1 MVGTNH
7 PELVREFASDLT
19 PSSFFDNPVGSSVLL
34 RPLDVVKPPQ
44 EELQKSKPGLAIPLP
59 LRSTKQFNFPC
70 NNHSVPLTIVKFTRP
85 SVPDGW
91 VPVKGVANEGVVD
104 RATPN
109 LFFRFRCQLY
119 LVYCDF
125 NGTLDALVINIE
137 RVRSL
142 LRLHRRCWSCAGS
155 RTPSVCRTCSSTCS
169 SCSPAKLPRRWA

>member
-19 PSSFFDNPVGSSVLL
+19 PSSFFDNPIGSSVLMH
-34 RPLDVVKPPQ
+34 PMDVVKPPQ
-44 EELQKSKPGLAIPLP
+44 EELQKSKPGLPIPSP
-59 LRSTKQFNFPC
+59 LHSTKQFNYPC
-70 NNHSVPLTIVKFTRP
+70 GNHSVPLTIVKFTRP

-155 RTPSVCRTCSSTCS
+155 RTPSVCRTFSSTCS